1 MLCQCTGNFTA
12 QGNGSTA
19 IQCVQGKGNKAWK
32 VKLGPP
38 LECVPPSPPSPSS
51 PPTLPSPGLHFKIQN
66 EHVWG
71 FVAGV
76 GVVLLLLSLGALCM
90 CCRRRRQAIKAPT
103 QPPKKTTQST
113 APLLAPEPAPEG
125 KN

>member
-1 MLCQCTGNFTA
+1 MDSKRYSSPGDTLLCQCTGNFTA

-32 VKLGPP
+32 VKPGPP
-38 LECVPPSPPSPSS
+38 LVCVPPTLPSLPS
-51 PPTLPSPGLHFKIQN
+51 PPTLPSPGLHTSFKIQN

-76 GVVLLLLSLGALCM
+76 GVVILFLLFAALCI
-90 CCRRRRQAIKAPT
+90 CCRCR
-103 QPPKKTTQST
+103 
-113 APLLAPEPAPEG
+113 
-125 KN
+125 